1 MDHAHI
7 LKACLA
13 RRTHRPLA
21 HIREDTELDRLALDS
36 LALVELLVEL
46 EHKHGLRLALGD
58 LANARTVG
66 DLAARLAASGH

>member
-13 RRTHRPLA
+13 RRTHQPPG
-21 HIREDTELDRLALDS
+21 HIREDTELDKLALDS

-46 EHKHGLRLALGD
+46 EHKHGLRLSVED
-58 LANARTVG
+58 LSRARTVG
-66 DLAARLAASGH
+66 ELAARLGS